1 MKQFVAILCFA
12 LWPKLPFSQNIV
24 VQDKLSPEDLVN
36 LVLANMPC
44 ASVSNISAVS
54 GNFRDGS
61 LSYGFFDRNG
71 TDFPFENGV
80 VLSTGKASSAVGPNG
95 NVLSE
100 TASGWLGD
108 VDLEDALGVRNT
120 TNATILEFDFTPI
133 ANRISFDYIF
143 ASEEYNSPRPCDFS
157 DGFAFL
163 LKRAG
168 VDEPFQNLAVV
179 PNTNIPVKVT
189 SVHPDF
195 PGAFGCPAENEQFF
209 DQLNGVSTPI
219 NFNGQTVALTASATV
234 IPNVTYHIKLVIADE
249 GNALFDSA
257 IFLGGGSFSIDT
269 DLGSD
274 RTALNG
280 NALCQGDSLVLDAD
294 LGMPLTF
301 EWFQDGVPLQGATNS
316 TLTVTNTAAYSVE
329 VDLGSGCLSFGDV
342 FIEFIPIPSVN
353 NVRLVQ
359 CDADAN
365 GLTIYNLSRAV
376 QNIISDDQT
385 LSVTGFFLTQT
396 DAENEANPIT
406 NSNNFSNSTPNQ
418 VVYARVESSLGCG
431 NTAQITLQI
440 STTTAND
447 AILEAC
453 DDDGSEDGLHS
464 FNLSNADSQVLNGLP
479 AGLSVRYYLTSDDA
493 LLEQNALPTNFINTQ
508 TVSQILYAR
517 VNNGTAC
524 FAVSQLSLIVHLLP
538 VIDTEDSLIFCLNSS
553 SPILLA
559 PGVPVNQFSNF
570 TYLWSTGETTP
581 TIQVS
586 RAGTFTVQVFTGFG
600 CFRTRTIT
608 VNPSNMATIE
618 EVVVNDA
625 SDNNTVEIIVS
636 GEGEY
641 GFSIDNIA
649 GPYQDSRLFERVPS
663 GFHTVFVRDKNG
675 CGIVSEQVAVIGIPK
690 FFTPNGDGFHDTW
703 QLKGLPLEF
712 RSGTKIFIFD
722 RFGKLLKDL
731 SPNSAGWNGNYNG
744 NRMPSTDYWYRIE
757 LADGRVF
764 KGNFTLKR

>member
-1 MKQFVAILCFA
+1 MKQLVALLCFA
-12 LWPKLPFSQNIV
+12 FWPQLHFSQNIV
-24 VQDKLSPEDLVN
+24 VQDNLSPEDLVN
-36 LVLANMPC
+36 LVLANTPC

-54 GNFRDGS
+54 GNFGDGS

-71 TDFPFENGV
+71 ADFPFENGV
-80 VLSTGKASSAVGPNG
+80 VLSTGRASSAVGPNG

-100 TASGWLGD
+100 TASGWVGD
-108 VDLEDALGVRNT
+108 ADLEDALSVRNT

-189 SVHPDF
+189 TVHPDF

-209 DQLNGVSTPI
+209 DRLNGVSSPI

-269 DLGSD
+269 DLGPD

-294 LGMPLTF
+294 LGIPATF
-301 EWFQDGVPLQGATNS
+301 QWFQDGVPLPGETNN
-316 TLTVTNTAAYSVE
+316 TLTVTATGVFSVE
-329 VDLGSGCLSFGDV
+329 VDFGSGCLSFGDV
-342 FIEFIPIPSVN
+342 SIEFIPPPTVN
-353 NVRLVQ
+353 DAQLIQ
-359 CDADAN
+359 CDDN
-365 GLTIYNLSRAV
+365 GDGLTIYNLSRAI
-376 QNIISDDQT
+376 QDIIADDQT
-385 LSVTGFFLTQT
+385 LSVTGFFLSQT
-396 DAENEANPIT
+396 DAENNVNPIG
-406 NSNNFSNSTPNQ
+406 NPNNFSNSTPNQ
-418 VVYARVESSLGCG
+418 VVYARVASSLGCG
-431 NTAQITLQI
+431 TTAQITLQI
-440 STTTAND
+440 SSTTANN
-447 AILEAC
+447 AVLEAC
-453 DDDGSEDGLHS
+453 DDDGSEDGFRS
-464 FNLSNADSQVLNGLP
+464 FNLSNADNQVLNSLP
-479 AGLSVRYYLTSDDA
+479 AGLSVRYYLTADDA

-508 TVSQILYAR
+508 PNSQVLFAR

-524 FAVSQLSLIVHLLP
+524 FAVSQLSLIVHPLP

-553 SPILLA
+553 SPILLN
-559 PGVPVNQFSNF
+559 PGITVNQFTNF

-586 RAGTFTVQVFTGFG
+586 QAGTFTVQVFNGFG
-600 CFRTRTIT
+600 CFKTRTVT
-608 VNPSNMATIE
+608 VNPSNIATIE
-618 EVVVNDA
+618 EVIVNDV

-636 GEGEY
+636 GEGDYE
-641 GFSIDNIA
+641 FSIDNIA
-649 GPYQDSRLFERVPS
+649 GPYQDSPLFERVPS

-675 CGIVSEQVAVIGIPK
+675 CGIASEQVAVIGIPK

-703 QLKGLPLEF
+703 QLRGLPFEF
-712 RSGTKIFIFD
+712 RGGTKIFIFD

-731 SPNSAGWNGNYNG
+731 SPNGSGWDGTYNG
-744 NRMPSTDYWYRIE
+744 NLMPSTDYWYRIE
-757 LADGRVF
+757 LADGRTF